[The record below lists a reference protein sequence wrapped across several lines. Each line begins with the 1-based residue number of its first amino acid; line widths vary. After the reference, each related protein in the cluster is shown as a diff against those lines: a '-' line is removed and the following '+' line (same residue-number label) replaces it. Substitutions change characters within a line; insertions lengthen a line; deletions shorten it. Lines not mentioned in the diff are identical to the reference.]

1 MTRARGSEGM
11 AEVEEEEK
19 TSNASKKTSF
29 KDLTGDW
36 NGPDD
41 LAPAEVDKIWDTVES
56 WIYGWQ
62 SHAGKSTVG
71 GFLNYCQS
79 YCETVEEDY
88 EVELWMLNLVAHHV
102 LLDKSWLETADAAKD
117 WGNALL
123 SEDWKV
129 PPPLWARHREDKWM
143 LEGKDKENTEES
155 LEILPTS
162 PLDPNWGKGLPA
174 PSPVVAAPSTPMW
187 RPWEE
192 DVVID
197 LSAAVQKRKRR
208 SPAAEARSR
217 LRLLEWQERRYRHRL
232 QLRTTP
238 IRSIEMTK
246 ARLINRLE
254 VHAEGVVHSGEE
266 GDGVVENTVFASNQT
281 NTIVLPQFLKLPM
294 SSFVSVTSS
303 TSRTSDS
310 GCSLDVPT
318 ALTPW
323 DPT

>member
-1 MTRARGSEGM
+1 MWAISREKESDEFRSWL
-11 AEVEEEEK
+11 EEEK
-19 TSNASKKTSF
+19 QKMLKKESRESSDVATSPLEEEF
-29 KDLTGDW
+29 K
-36 NGPDD
+36 N
-41 LAPAEVDKIWDTVES
+41 K
-56 WIYGWQ
+56 
-62 SHAGKSTVG
+62 
-71 GFLNYCQS
+71 
-79 YCETVEEDY
+79 EE
-88 EVELWMLNLVAHHV
+88 E
-102 LLDKSWLETADAAKD
+102 
-117 WGNALL
+117 
-123 SEDWKV
+123 
-129 PPPLWARHREDKWM
+129 
-143 LEGKDKENTEES
+143 TEES
-155 LEILPTS
+155 LESVPTS

-232 QLRTTP
+232 QSELRTTP

-254 VHAEGVVHSGEE
+254 VHAEGVVHSGVE
-266 GDGVVENTVFASNQT
+266 GDGVVEKTVFASNQT

>member
-1 MTRARGSEGM
+1 MSG
-11 AEVEEEEK
+11 EEESSDSIMGVSYEVL
-19 TSNASKKTSF
+19 KKRLH
-29 KDLTGDW
+29 DDW
-36 NGPDD
+36 TGPDFS
-41 LAPAEVDKIWDTVES
+41 K
-56 WIYGWQ
+56 
-62 SHAGKSTVG
+62 SHKE
-71 GFLNYCQS
+71 NY
-79 YCETVEEDY
+79 
-88 EVELWMLNLVAHHV
+88 ELQLWFMNLVVHH
-102 LLDKSWLETADAAKD
+102 LTKDENWLETADDLKD
-117 WGNALL
+117 WGRLFLNA
-123 SEDWKV
+123 EHWEV
-129 PPPLWARHREDKWM
+129 PPPVWAISREKESEEYRSWLAEEQKM
-143 LEGKDKENTEES
+143 LEEKGEEESKESSDAAASPLEKDELKNKEEKTEES
-155 LEILPTS
+155 LESVPTS

-232 QLRTTP
+232 QSELRTTP

-254 VHAEGVVHSGEE
+254 VHAEGVVHSGVE
-266 GDGVVENTVFASNQT
+266 GDGVVEKTVFASNQT
-281 NTIVLPQFLKLPM
+281 NTIVLPQFLKLPV